1 MERARLDGAFG
12 NGMLHVEG
20 INTFYGRSHVL
31 RGVSLTVG
39 EGECVA
45 LLGRNGAGKTTTLKT
60 IAGVLTPREGRVR
73 FLGADIT
80 GMPPHEIVK
89 RGIVWIPEERRIFPN
104 LTVHE
109 NLKLGR
115 LLVDGGR
122 QMDAYLDR
130 VFSLFPRLRER
141 LQNKGRQLSGG
152 EQQMLTIARG
162 LGPQPKLLLIDEPT
176 EGLMP
181 AMVAAIAETVQRI
194 QGEGVAIIL
203 VEQNTRIALES
214 SRRTYLI
221 EKGAIRHEA
230 PSAELAAD
238 HQTRLRYLGV

>member
-45 LLGRNGAGKTTTLKT
+45 LLGRNGAGKTTPLKT

-104 LTVHE
+104 L
-109 NLKLGR
+109 
-115 LLVDGGR
+115 
-122 QMDAYLDR
+122 
-130 VFSLFPRLRER
+130 
-141 LQNKGRQLSGG
+141 
-152 EQQMLTIARG
+152 
-162 LGPQPKLLLIDEPT
+162 
-176 EGLMP
+176 
-181 AMVAAIAETVQRI
+181 
-194 QGEGVAIIL
+194 
-203 VEQNTRIALES
+203 
-214 SRRTYLI
+214 
-221 EKGAIRHEA
+221 
-230 PSAELAAD
+230 
-238 HQTRLRYLGV
+238 